1 MISPFL
7 TVIPLGSAGQ
17 VTVLRRRNNHRNNHN
32 NNHNNNHR

>member
-17 VTVLRRRNNHRNNHN
+17 VTVLRRRNNHH
-32 NNHNNNHR
+32 NHNNNHR